1 MTRDKP
7 SKTARKREQIALQ
20 KLGEQLI
27 GLSDAEL
34 AEMPIDDPLRD
45 ALRAAREMRSH
56 GALRRQKQLIG
67 KLMRGVDADAL
78 QSCLAARNAD
88 DVRAKRLFA
97 RAEAWRD
104 RLVAEG
110 PPALEELAAESGQSD
125 ADLKA
130 MLVELQHTFDERRE
144 KTLRREVFRRVH
156 SMLAATT
163 G

>member
-1 MTRDKP
+1 MTGNKP
-7 SKTARKREQIALQ
+7 SKSALKREQLALQ

-34 AEMPIDDPLRD
+34 ADLPADDALRD
-45 ALRAAREMRSH
+45 ALRAARDMRSH

-67 KLMRGVDADAL
+67 KLMRSSDADAIRAFI
-78 QSCLAARNAD
+78 AARSAD
-88 DVRAKRLFA
+88 DVRTTRLFA

-104 RLVAEG
+104 RLIADG
-110 PPALEELAAESGQSD
+110 PAALPDLVAESGQ
-125 ADLKA
+125 ADTELEQ

-156 SMLAATT
+156 AMLAATSR
-163 G
+163 